1 MAALQD
7 NTDELLELI
16 RHNDHLESPVQSTV
30 AEVTG
35 ARSPFYTQ
43 YIDTPPHS
51 EGPKRRNIVSRD
63 SSRVRLEYQDEAEA
77 YSDFR
82 VKVNFTPAPQTSSEP
97 VTEGEGG
104 EGVEEGKSEGLGEA
118 EGTLSREMNAAVVT
132 QLLQL
137 LQE

>member
-1 MAALQD
+1 MLALQD
-7 NTDELLELI
+7 NTDELLELL
-16 RHNDHLESPVQSTV
+16 RHNDHLETPVKSSV

-51 EGPKRRNIVSRD
+51 GGPKCRNPVNRH

-77 YSDFR
+77 YSDFK

-97 VTEGEGG
+97 VADGG
-104 EGVEEGKSEGLGEA
+104 EGVEEGRNEGLEEA
-118 EGTLSREMNAAVVT
+118 EGTLNGEMNTALVT
-132 QLLQL
+132 QLLHL

>member
-1 MAALQD
+1 MVALQD

-16 RHNDHLESPVQSTV
+16 RHDDHLESPVQSTV

-51 EGPKRRNIVSRD
+51 GGPKRRNILNRE

-77 YSDFR
+77 YSDFK

-97 VTEGEGG
+97 VTASG
-104 EGVEEGKSEGLGEA
+104 EGVEEGKNEGLGEA
-118 EGTLSREMNAAVVT
+118 EGTLNQEMNAAFVT

>member
-1 MAALQD
+1 MVALQD

-51 EGPKRRNIVSRD
+51 GGPKRRNILNRE

-77 YSDFR
+77 YSDFK

-97 VTEGEGG
+97 VTESG
-104 EGVEEGKSEGLGEA
+104 EGVEEGKNEGLGEA
-118 EGTLSREMNAAVVT
+118 EGTLNQEMNAAFVT